1 VDVRVVTKY
10 AKGKGA
16 ARAFAVVEDERGDP
30 RTRDVPGTR
39 LFGDQSELT
48 HNREIGLDGTPYH
61 DLNLTFRAR
70 NLVADVSVSDFTG
83 AEQEVATAE
92 ALAETL
98 RAKVEQAQ
106 AGWVPGRGPSW
117 RLLRWCRIPSASTST
132 RRERKEGPANR
143 SIGAKPRR
151 LQHED
156 PPAL

>member
-1 VDVRVVTKY
+1 MRVVTKY
-10 AKGKGA
+10 AKGEEA

-30 RTRDVPGTR
+30 HARDVPGTR

-48 HNREIGLDGTPYH
+48 HYCEIDLDGTPYRE
-61 DLNLTFRAR
+61 LNLTFRVR
-70 NLVADVSVSDFTG
+70 NLVADLSVCDFTG
-83 AEQEVATAE
+83 AEPEVATAE
-92 ALAETL
+92 ALAEAL
-98 RAKVEQAQ
+98 RAKVEQTQ